1 MALLSLSKFTHI
13 YLSQIGD
20 VNLKRTTRYSRKYVP
35 SIDGLRALAVIAV
48 IAYHLNFSWAK
59 GGFIGVDI
67 FFVLSGYLIT
77 NILLTQWEKNQSL
90 QLKQF
95 WLRRF
100 RRLIPAVYV
109 MIVVVVIY
117 SVFFHPEILKNLRGD
132 AIASFFYVS
141 NWWFIFHNVS
151 YFDSFGLP
159 SPLKNLW
166 SLAIEEQFYMVWPL
180 FLLVF
185 LKWVKNP
192 KLLLKIVVGLG
203 LLSAIL
209 MTVLYVPG
217 TDPSR
222 VYYGTDT
229 RAFDLLAGCAL
240 AFVWPFNRLS
250 PVVPKKSKAALNI
263 AGTISILFFLLFT
276 AFVSEYQPFLYR
288 GGLLLVAILGVIMIA
303 TISHP
308 ASYLS
313 RIFSFK
319 PLRWIGTRSYG
330 IYLWH
335 YPIITLTTPVLEI
348 TQPNIW
354 RAILQVAATFIIAEL
369 SFRFIETPIRKNGF
383 INYFKGFKDK
393 NYFVLKNKP
402 VGKWLSIAGLVAVLA
417 VFALGMTNVLS
428 VNTNAEKQQTSV
440 KTTTSTKDTEK
451 ETKKETE
458 ENDKEKEK
466 TTTDTEKKKETET
479 NKATGQNDPTQPDN
493 KDKAATPTPTITQTV
508 AIGDSVMLDIEPYLK
523 EAVPNV
529 TIDGLVGRQLRD
541 AINTATGY
549 KKFNSENS
557 SVILEL
563 GTNGPFTEDQLNT
576 LLDQFDKATIYLVNT
591 RVPRGWQNE
600 VNKSIANA
608 ASRPNV
614 TVVDWYSRSSGQ
626 SQYFAPDGVHLTKS
640 GAQAYVAMLTSVMK
654 K

>member
-1 MALLSLSKFTHI
+1 M
-13 YLSQIGD
+13 
-20 VNLKRTTRYSRKYVP
+20 KRTTRYSRKYVP

-48 IAYHLNFSWAK
+48 ISYHLNFSWAK

-77 NILLTQWEKNQSL
+77 NILLTQWEKTQTL

-100 RRLIPAVYV
+100 RRLIPAVYI

-117 SVFFHPEILKNLRGD
+117 SVLFHPEILKNLRGD

-166 SLAIEEQFYMVWPL
+166 SLAIEEQFYLIWPA

-185 LKWVKNP
+185 LRWVKNP
-192 KLLLKIVVGLG
+192 KLLLKIVIGLG
-203 LLSAIL
+203 LLSAIW
-209 MTVLYVPG
+209 MTILYDPG

-250 PVVPKKSKAALNI
+250 PVVPKKSKAVLNI
-263 AGTISILFFLLFT
+263 AGTLSILLFLVFT

-288 GGLLLVAILGVIMIA
+288 GGLLFVAIIGVTMIA

-313 RIFSFK
+313 KIFSFK

-335 YPIITLTTPVLEI
+335 YPIITLTTPVFEVG
-348 TQPNIW
+348 QPNIW

-393 NYFVLKNKP
+393 NYFVWKNKP
-402 VGKWLSIAGLVAVLA
+402 VGKWLGITGLATVLVLFSLA
-417 VFALGMTNVLS
+417 MTNILP
-428 VNTNAEKQQTSV
+428 VNTNAEKQTTSV
-440 KTTTSTKDTEK
+440 KTDSSDSEKSPPKKKTDDKDT
-451 ETKKETE
+451 
-458 ENDKEKEK
+458 
-466 TTTDTEKKKETET
+466 KKKTET
-479 NKATGQNDPTQPDN
+479 AKPPEKAPPGKSKPIASNG
-493 KDKAATPTPTITQTV
+493 TISYTQTL
-508 AIGDSVMLDIEPYLK
+508 ALGDSIMIDIEPYLK
-523 EAVPNV
+523 EAVPNI

-541 AINTATGY
+541 AITTATGY
-549 KKFNSENS
+549 KKYNASGS
-557 SVILEL
+557 AVILEL
-563 GTNGPFTEDQLNT
+563 GTNGPFTESQLDT
-576 LLDQFDKATIYLVNT
+576 LLDQFDKASIYLVNT
-591 RVPRGWQNE
+591 KVPRGWEAE

-608 ASRPNV
+608 ADRSNV
-614 TVVDWYSRSSGQ
+614 TVVDWYSQ
-626 SQYFAPDGVHLTKS
+626 AVNNPQYFGKDGVHLTKS
-640 GAQAYVAMLTSVMK
+640 GSKAYVTLLTNTMK

>member
-1 MALLSLSKFTHI
+1 M
-13 YLSQIGD
+13 
-20 VNLKRTTRYSRKYVP
+20 KRTTRYSRKYVP

-77 NILLTQWEKNQSL
+77 NILLTQWEKTQSL

-95 WLRRF
+95 WIRRF

-117 SVFFHPEILKNLRGD
+117 AVFFHPEILKNLRGD

-141 NWWFIFHNVS
+141 NWWFIFHDVS

-166 SLAIEEQFYMVWPL
+166 SLAIEEQFYMIWPA

-192 KLLLKIVVGLG
+192 KLLLKIVIGLG
-203 LLSAIL
+203 LLSAIW
-209 MTVLYVPG
+209 MTILYVPG

-240 AFVWPFNRLS
+240 AFVWPFTRLS
-250 PVVPKKSKAALNI
+250 PVVPKKSKAVLNI
-263 AGTISILFFLLFT
+263 AGTISVLGFILFT
-276 AFVSEYQPFLYR
+276 AFVSEYQTFLYR

-313 RIFSFK
+313 KIFSFK

-335 YPIITLTTPVLEI
+335 YPIITLTTPVVEL

-383 INYFKGFKDK
+383 ISYFKGFKDK
-393 NYFVLKNKP
+393 NYFVWKSKP
-402 VGKWLSIAGLVAVLA
+402 VGKWLSLAGLVAVLA
-417 VFALGMTNVLS
+417 VFALGMSNVVS

-440 KTTTSTKDTEK
+440 KTTTSTTDTKKDTEK
-451 ETKKETE
+451 ETEDKAA
-458 ENDKEKEK
+458 KEKEASK
-466 TTTDTEKKKETET
+466 DTGTEKASGQDETQE
-479 NKATGQNDPTQPDN
+479 PDN
-493 KDKAATPTPTITQTV
+493 KDKSVAPTPTITQTV

-541 AINTATGY
+541 AITTATGY
-549 KKFNSENS
+549 KKFNTESS

-563 GTNGPFTEDQLNT
+563 GTNGPFTADQLDS
-576 LLDQFDKATIYLVNT
+576 LLEQFDKATIYLVNT
-591 RVPRGWQNE
+591 RVPRGWQSD

-626 SQYFAPDGVHLTKS
+626 TQYFAPDGVHLTKT
-640 GAQAYVAMLTSVMK
+640 GAQAYVAMLTSVMNK
-654 K
+654 

>member
-1 MALLSLSKFTHI
+1 M
-13 YLSQIGD
+13 
-20 VNLKRTTRYSRKYVP
+20 KRTTRYNRKYVP

-77 NILLTQWEKNQSL
+77 NILLTQWEKTQTL

-100 RRLIPAVYV
+100 RRLIPAVYI

-117 SVFFHPEILKNLRGD
+117 SVLFHPEILKNLRGD

-141 NWWFIFHNVS
+141 NWWFIFHDVS

-166 SLAIEEQFYMVWPL
+166 SLAIEEQFYLIWPA

-185 LKWVKNP
+185 LRWVKNP
-192 KLLLKIVVGLG
+192 KLLLKIVIGLG
-203 LLSAIL
+203 LLSAIW
-209 MTVLYVPG
+209 MTVLYDPG

-250 PVVPKKSKAALNI
+250 PVVPKRSKAVLNI
-263 AGTISILFFLLFT
+263 VGTLSILLFFVFT

-288 GGLLLVAILGVIMIA
+288 GGLLFVAIIGVTMIA

-313 RIFSFK
+313 KVFSFK

-335 YPIITLTTPVLEI
+335 YPIITLTTPVFEVG
-348 TQPNIW
+348 QPNIW

-383 INYFKGFKDK
+383 INYFKSFKDK
-393 NYFVLKNKP
+393 NYFVWKNKP
-402 VGKWLSIAGLVAVLA
+402 VGKWLGITGLVTILA
-417 VFALGMTNVLS
+417 LFALGMTNILP
-428 VNTNAEKQQTSV
+428 VNTNAEKQ
-440 KTTTSTKDTEK
+440 TTSIKISSSDSKKSPSKKATDDKK
-451 ETKKETE
+451 TKKNTETA
-458 ENDKEKEK
+458 KPPEK
-466 TTTDTEKKKETET
+466 TP
-479 NKATGQNDPTQPDN
+479 TGKSKPIASNG
-493 KDKAATPTPTITQTV
+493 TIPYTQTL
-508 AIGDSVMLDIEPYLK
+508 AIGDSLMIDIEPYLK
-523 EAVPNV
+523 EAVPNI

-541 AINTATGY
+541 AITTATGY
-549 KKFNSENS
+549 KKYNASGS
-557 SVILEL
+557 AVILEL
-563 GTNGPFTEDQLNT
+563 GTNGPFTESQLDT
-576 LLDQFDKATIYLVNT
+576 LLNQFDKASIYLVNT
-591 RVPRGWQNE
+591 KVPRGWEAE

-608 ASRPNV
+608 ADKSNV
-614 TVVDWYSRSSGQ
+614 TVVDWYSQ
-626 SQYFAPDGVHLTKS
+626 AINNPQYFGEDGVHLTKS
-640 GAQAYVAMLTSVMK
+640 GSEAYVTLLTNAMK

>member
-1 MALLSLSKFTHI
+1 M
-13 YLSQIGD
+13 
-20 VNLKRTTRYSRKYVP
+20 KRTTRYSRKYVP

-95 WLRRF
+95 WIRRF

-117 SVFFHPEILKNLRGD
+117 AVFFHPEILKNLRGD

-166 SLAIEEQFYMVWPL
+166 SLAIEEQFYLIWPA

-192 KLLLKIVVGLG
+192 KLLLKIVIGLG
-203 LLSAIL
+203 LLSAVW
-209 MTVLYVPG
+209 MTILYVPG

-250 PVVPKKSKAALNI
+250 PVVPRKSKAVLNI
-263 AGTISILFFLLFT
+263 AGTISILCFILFT

-288 GGLLLVAILGVIMIA
+288 GGLLFVAILGVIMIA

-313 RIFSFK
+313 KIFSFK

-393 NYFVLKNKP
+393 NYFIWKNKP
-402 VGKWLSIAGLVAVLA
+402 VGKWLSIAGVVAVLA
-417 VFALGMTNVLS
+417 IFTFGMSNVLS

-440 KTTTSTKDTEK
+440 KTTTSTPDEKKDDKKDK
-451 ETKKETE
+451 EDKAT
-458 ENDKEKEK
+458 KEKE
-466 TTTDTEKKKETET
+466 DSKETDA
-479 NKATGQNDPTQPDN
+479 NKANGQNQTQVPDN
-493 KDKAATPTPTITQTV
+493 KNKTAATPKTMITQTV

-523 EAVPNV
+523 EAVPNI

-541 AINTATGY
+541 AITTATGY

-563 GTNGPFTEDQLNT
+563 GTNGPFTEEQLND

-591 RVPRGWQNE
+591 RVPRGWQSD

-608 ASRPNV
+608 SSRPNV

-640 GAQAYVAMLTSVMK
+640 GAQAYVAMLTSVMNK
-654 K
+654 